1 MNGTWLPTISITKA
15 PLDVI
20 QIGSSQSDT
29 HISPFIFIFKISKQL
44 GGGGEVESTDGF
56 ATTTVA
62 SLVRAKDDS
71 GFVKWYLLAFPPS
84 TFFWGVFLF
93 CAINLSLEI
102 FKKSSYNLFD
112 FFFKSGFSY
121 FCVLELI
128 LGFKI
133 MGSLIF
139 LKKLRNPV
147 DF

>member
-71 GFVKWYLLAFPPS
+71 GFVK
-84 TFFWGVFLF
+84 
-93 CAINLSLEI
+93 CEEC
-102 FKKSSYNLFD
+102 KKD
-112 FFFKSGFSY
+112 
-121 FCVLELI
+121 
-128 LGFKI
+128 
-133 MGSLIF
+133 M
-139 LKKLRNPV
+139 PV
-147 DF
+147 AL